1 MKRLIHWMFDP
12 QARTVRL
19 ALGEKAFDFESV
31 PTFPWQPNRELQTLA
46 PGASGVALIH
56 RANDARYTAVG
67 AQAICEYLEEADQQ
81 VRLLPRLPEDRAE
94 TRRVWRLGEDMFLE
108 AKQNL
113 LRERIA
119 ISRSRSHSPDSV
131 ALRTGAH
138 ALRGALTF
146 FNHLAE
152 TRTFLAGRSL
162 SLADLSVAA
171 HLSCFDYFSDV
182 PWEIA
187 PDLRAWYSRIKSR
200 PSFRPILLDVLDGT
214 RPAPHYTD
222 LDF

>member
-1 MKRLIHWMFDP
+1 MKRLIHWTFDP

-19 ALGEKAFDFESV
+19 ALGEKGMPFEDMPS
-31 PTFPWQPNRELQTLA
+31 PPWQPNREIQTLA

-56 RANDARYTAVG
+56 RANEARYTAVG
-67 AQAICEYLEEADQQ
+67 ATAICEYLEEADQS
-81 VRLLPRLPEDRAE
+81 VRLLPRLAEDRAE
-94 TRRVWRLGEDMFLE
+94 TRRVWRLSEDMFLE
-108 AKQNL
+108 ARQSL

-119 ISRSRSHSPDSV
+119 IAHSRAHSPDSI

-138 ALRGALTF
+138 ALRGAMTF

-152 TRTFLAGRSL
+152 IRGFLAGRSL

-171 HLSCFDYFSDV
+171 HLSCFDYFGDV
-182 PWEIA
+182 PWDGA
-187 PDLRAWYSRIKSR
+187 PDLRSWYSRMKSR
-200 PSFRPILLDVLDGT
+200 PSFRPLLSDTLSGT
-214 RPAPHYTD
+214 RPAAHYAD